1 VSPDILGEICHYY
14 GESYDAFIV
23 VDITGGWG
31 ANTVLKLMDLG
42 YPSKKMFYDTVI
54 GIDAVENNRAIQKH
68 IKNGKLPGLNFQK
81 NRNTIVSELEKAIR
95 MDTFK
100 VRSIRSINE
109 MSTFVYINGRPDH
122 MKGYHDDLLM
132 SIAMCVYAGTRSF
145 KDLQKSK
152 GKAKAMIES
161 WATSETTTE
170 DLGALE
176 GAIGFYTDNSS
187 QQNQDPKQMMQ
198 ENMWLFGGMPG
209 FKKRR

>member
-1 VSPDILGEICHYY
+1 
-14 GESYDAFIV
+14 
-23 VDITGGWG
+23 
-31 ANTVLKLMDLG
+31 
-42 YPSKKMFYDTVI
+42 
-54 GIDAVENNRAIQKH
+54 
-68 IKNGKLPGLNFQK
+68 
-81 NRNTIVSELEKAIR
+81 
-95 MDTFK
+95 
-100 VRSIRSINE
+100 

-176 GAIGFYTDNSS
+176 GAIGFYTDNSR